1 MRLTDTT
8 PSYNYNQ
15 LKKIRDMNKIII
27 KIYVYSLRENEAII
41 PLLITHNNPEVCKI
55 LKNKKHYVI
64 CKDMFPI
71 EERAA

>member
-1 MRLTDTT
+1 MRLTDTI
-8 PSYNYNQ
+8 PSYDYNQ

-27 KIYVYSLRENEAII
+27 KFCVYGIRENEAII
-41 PLLITHNNPEVCKI
+41 PLLFTHNNPEVCKI

-71 EERAA
+71 EEMAE